1 MKKIIKTTVLSVA
14 CAAVSM
20 IAVGCGD
27 SVPDQGP
34 DDPIADP
41 EDMTNSIDDGTA
53 PGAKGGDPAKGG
65 DDKSAPDDGGSPD
78 APPEK

>member
-41 EDMTNSIDDGTA
+41 KDMTNNVDDGGT
-53 PGAKGGDPAKGG
+53 PPDAKGGGTDTKGPDDKGG
-65 DDKSAPDDGGSPD
+65 ATPDPKSP
-78 APPEK
+78 

>member
-27 SVPDQGP
+27 TVPDQGP
-34 DDPIADP
+34 DDPPSDP
-41 EDMTNSIDDGTA
+41 KDMDKDDGS
-53 PGAKGGDPAKGG
+53 PPDLKDDGKGG
-65 DDKSAPDDGGSPD
+65 DDKGGDDKGGGDTPPDP
-78 APPEK
+78 K

>member
-41 EDMTNSIDDGTA
+41 KDMTNDVDDVT
-53 PGAKGGDPAKGG
+53 PPDVKGGTDTKGG
-65 DDKSAPDDGGSPD
+65 DDKGGGDTPTD
-78 APPEK
+78 PK

>member
-41 EDMTNSIDDGTA
+41 KDMDKDALDDGSA
-53 PGAKGGDPAKGG
+53 PGAKGGGDKGPGDKGPDDKGG
-65 DDKSAPDDGGSPD
+65 DTPPDP
-78 APPEK
+78 K

>member
-1 MKKIIKTTVLSVA
+1 
-14 CAAVSM
+14 M

-41 EDMTNSIDDGTA
+41 KDMENNVDDGTP
-53 PGAKGGDPAKGG
+53 PGAKGTDDKGG
-65 DDKSAPDDGGSPD
+65 GDKGPDDKGGATPDPKSP
-78 APPEK
+78 